1 MSMKA
6 PTETKLQRQRQ
17 WLWFAGL
24 WCAGLAACLIL
35 AYAVRLI
42 LRMAS

>member
-6 PTETKLQRQRQ
+6 PTETKRQRQ

-24 WCAGLAACLIL
+24 WCGGLAACLIL

>member
-1 MSMKA
+1 MSTKA
-6 PTETKLQRQRQ
+6 PTEKKRQ